1 MGKSFYVSAYHA
13 AYSRWSAG
21 MGDREWQEWAEEV
34 GRVKQAWKWAVAG
47 MLTQLDREDS
57 EIWHA
62 LGHAYQ
68 GGYGVERDLVQAE
81 TWLRK
86 AAAAGHVR
94 AMTKLG
100 MLLLRDDRTTKDVSE
115 SFEWFLKAAE
125 LGDSSGMG
133 FVGIAYREGRG
144 ITKDERK
151 AADWFI
157 KAYDAGNP
165 TDAERAGN
173 VLSFRSENH
182 HEAVK
187 WLRIAVDHGY
197 DSAYCSLALIHE
209 DRDSPAYDAD
219 EAFLC
224 WSKVAE
230 RPRGD
235 LRFFA
240 MWRLASCC
248 RDGVGTARNRD
259 EAKRW
264 LDRILAVA
272 PKDKSDYRDALKR
285 KREIDE
291 ELI

>member
-1 MGKSFYVSAYHA
+1 MELKDKLSEATKTAMKARETARVSTLRMI
-13 AYSRWSAG
+13 SSG
-21 MGDREWQEWAEEV
+21 LKDREIAARGEGAVMSEADQLAFL
-34 GRVKQAWKWAVAG
+34 GKMVKQR
-47 MLTQLDREDS
+47 Q
-57 EIWHA
+57 
-62 LGHAYQ
+62 
-68 GGYGVERDLVQAE
+68 
-81 TWLRK
+81 
-86 AAAAGHVR
+86 
-94 AMTKLG
+94 
-100 MLLLRDDRTTKDVSE
+100 E
-115 SFEWFLKAAE
+115 SA
-125 LGDSSGMG
+125 
-133 FVGIAYREGRG
+133 
-144 ITKDERK
+144 
-151 AADWFI
+151 
-157 KAYDAGNP
+157 KAYEAGNP
-165 TDAERAGN
+165 THAERAGN
-173 VLSFRSENH
+173 VLSYRSENH
-182 HEAVK
+182 HESVK

-209 DRDSPAYDAD
+209 DRESPAYDAD

-291 ELI
+291 ELL